1 MKLFVALCFVSLVA
15 YSSARPNGSYT
26 DRYDNLDL
34 DEILNNSRLRVPYVK
49 CLLGK
54 GKCSPDG
61 KELKSHVREA
71 LENQC
76 GKCTPAQQAGTRKVI
91 GYLINN
97 EAGYWQELVAL
108 YDPQRKYVKQY
119 ETELRKV
126 SG

>member
-1 MKLFVALCFVSLVA
+1 MKFFVALCFVTLVA

-61 KELKSHVREA
+61 KELKCKWTFLLSRLLLPLIGV
-71 LENQC
+71 
-76 GKCTPAQQAGTRKVI
+76 GT
-91 GYLINN
+91 
-97 EAGYWQELVAL
+97 
-108 YDPQRKYVKQY
+108 YVN
-119 ETELRKV
+119 
-126 SG
+126 S